1 MNLKAIRLRYY
12 KNFLGSAEAKT
23 LLLHLS
29 DSSKVAW
36 ETEEFKIFGKKV
48 LAPRSLSWFGDLG
61 VNYRYT
67 GLDHVWSGWPD
78 WLDKLKGKIQK
89 TTKEKFNFVLMN
101 RYEDGKQYMGWHR
114 DNERGWSTAIA
125 SLSLGA
131 ERRFL
136 LEESSTDER
145 LALKLEHGSLICFDG
160 SMRHCLPKTK
170 ADVGFRINL
179 TFRAIAPC

>member
-67 GLDHVWSGWPD
+67 GLDHVCSGWPD

-131 ERRFL
+131 ERKFL

>member
-1 MNLKAIRLRYY
+1 MRYY
-12 KNFLGSAEAKT
+12 KNFLGREEAKT

-36 ETEEFKIFGKKV
+36 ETEEFRIFGKKI
-48 LAPRSLSWFGDLG
+48 LAPRSLCWIGDVG

-67 GLDHVWSGWPD
+67 GVDHVCSGCPD

-89 TTKEKFNFVLMN
+89 TTEEKFNFVLMN
-101 RYEDGKQYMGWHR
+101 RYEDGQQYMGWHR
-114 DNERGWSTAIA
+114 DNERGWSTEIA

-136 LEESSTDER
+136 LDESSADGR
-145 LALKLEHGSLICFDG
+145 LVVMLEHGSLICFDG
-160 SMRHCLPKTK
+160 SMKHCLPKTK
-170 ADVGFRINL
+170 ADLGFRINL
-179 TFRAIAPC
+179 TFRAISPC